1 MVRLTLCVD
10 LRIAVLELKSVVAVV
25 LCYFAVHLEVFFHPA
40 EGHVDLSSGPPA
52 FDAGLIVDQAVDL
65 FEFGTTNNGWWLW
78 RLWGVLL
85 AAYTGVP
92 HPGAGS
98 HQGGMRQEPEGGVAG
113 ATVPQQHSDEGEE
126 GADDDEGLVV
136 HPCSQTTHGS
146 DLPVRHRARNE

>member
-1 MVRLTLCVD
+1 MVRLTLRVD
-10 LRIAVLELKSVVAVV
+10 LRIAVLELKAVVAVV
-25 LCYFAVHLEVFFHPA
+25 LCYFAVHLKVFFHPA
-40 EGHVDLSSGPPA
+40 EGHVDLSPGPPA
-52 FDAGLIVDQAVDL
+52 FDAGLVVDQAVDL
-65 FEFGTTNNGWWLW
+65 FEFGTTDDGWWLW
-78 RLWGVLL
+78 GLWGVLL

-113 ATVPQQHSDEGEE
+113 ATVPQQHGDEREE

-146 DLPVRHRARNE
+146 DSPVRHRASND